1 MIQAVGEL
9 LTLGAEETLD
19 YILLEAYKICHDS
32 LRCLPAPA
40 DCEVM
45 DCIPA
50 HCRFLVAMK
59 PGGEIQSVSRQF
71 AMMLQPGAQPEDMIG
86 RNVFALVPSETVE
99 YRMRYHAA
107 CVQFRQPI
115 RLTDYGQHGHVYES
129 VLVPVV
135 QDDAVTS
142 VVMLAAV
149 THPREFVMKEQARA
163 DKVTVIQ

>member
-32 LRCLPAPA
+32 LRQLPPPA
-40 DCEVM
+40 DVEAVS
-45 DCIPA
+45 CIP
-50 HCRFLVAMK
+50 HGCRFLLAMK
-59 PGGEIQSVSRQF
+59 PGGEIQSISRQF
-71 AMMLQPGAQPEDMIG
+71 ALMLRPGTKPEELLG
-86 RNVFALVPSETVE
+86 RNIFALVPGETVE